1 MVDLDFTEITMA
13 GIQHLENWLRE
24 NGYESI
30 SVDTFQPGF
39 AEIKADSKVENILL
53 QAKTVLYPN
62 EHSELNGTDKF
73 ALKDL
78 AARTGRAPYV
88 AYLVIDEDKNLVGD
102 INWERLI

>member
-1 MVDLDFTEITMA
+1 MVDLEFTEITMA

-30 SVDTFQPGF
+30 TVDTFQPGI
-39 AEIKADSKVENILL
+39 AEIKANSKGENILL
-53 QAKTVLYPN
+53 HAKTVLHPN
-62 EHSELNGTDKF
+62 EKSHLNGTDKF

-88 AYLVIDEDKNLVGD
+88 AYLVIDEEKNLVGEID
-102 INWERLI
+102 WERLV